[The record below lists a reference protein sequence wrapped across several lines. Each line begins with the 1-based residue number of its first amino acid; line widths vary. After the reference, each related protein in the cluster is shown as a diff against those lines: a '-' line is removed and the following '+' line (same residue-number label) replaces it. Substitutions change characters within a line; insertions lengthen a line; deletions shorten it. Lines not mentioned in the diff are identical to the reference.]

1 MADGEG
7 VANGESVPVLTR
19 ELVDLVVDYA
29 KQETV
34 DPIKRLGK
42 TVVFGVLGAVLI
54 GVGVTFLALA
64 GLRALQTETD
74 AFDGNLSWVPYL
86 IVTVA
91 LLVGALLSWT
101 FVGRTREAKS

>member
-1 MADGEG
+1 
-7 VANGESVPVLTR
+7 
-19 ELVDLVVDYA
+19 
-29 KQETV
+29 
-34 DPIKRLGK
+34 
-42 TVVFGVLGAVLI
+42 
-54 GVGVTFLALA
+54 VGVTFLALA